1 MDSKRVLYFLEM
13 LNRETSGH
21 SDEIAEIY
29 KRALD
34 ENGDIIRLKRLLNDY
49 TYYREIGNAFYKNG
63 VEMLDKVYSA
73 PTKVLDILPQLK
85 QVHESIENEARVCD
99 ELMHSPLPF
108 SETITI
114 LKKKDTIA
122 YMSALKMIASISV
135 YLIVLYAGLDPIRNL
150 TWDDTVGIQE
160 MIYAV
165 NTKFLPSL
173 CGVRRPN
180 YSWVIR
186 KKRLGGRALFG
197 GDCYYLSYE
206 NTRSVE
212 VLCSTLHREPIGTHA
227 YLNIDAYESGEC
239 DVPFCWGIGNIVSV
253 SPDNAVLFLQNSVAT
268 KVRSPQG
275 AELRRKMPEP
285 FACVRQLSDGALFC
299 ITPDEL
305 LLAMNRWQ
313 VGHEIEERKRTHNCL
328 FCGKHVDGNKLVC
341 SSHFTT
347 ELR

>member
-1 MDSKRVLYFLEM
+1 MDSRKVLYFLGL

-21 SDEIAEIY
+21 ADEIAEIY

-34 ENGDIIRLKRLLNDY
+34 ENDDVTRLRMLLNDY
-49 TYYREIGNAFYKNG
+49 TYYREIGNALYKNG
-63 VEMLDKVYSA
+63 EDMLDKIYATPSKA
-73 PTKVLDILPQLK
+73 LDILPQLK
-85 QVHESIENEARVCD
+85 QAHESIDNEVRVCN
-99 ELMHSPLPF
+99 ELMNSPLPF
-108 SETITI
+108 SETVTV

-122 YMSALKMIASISV
+122 YMSALKMIASTSV
-135 YLIVLYAGLDPIRNL
+135 YLMLLYAGLEPIKNL

-173 CGVRRPN
+173 CSIRRPN

-186 KKRLGGRALFG
+186 RKKLGGRALFG
-197 GDCYYLSYE
+197 GDSYYLNYE

-212 VLCSTLHREPIGTHA
+212 VLCSALHKEPIGTHA
-227 YLNIDAYESGEC
+227 YLNIDAYEAWEC
-239 DVPFCWGIGNIVSV
+239 DTPFCWGIGNIVSAL
-253 SPDNAVLFLQNSVAT
+253 PDTAILFLQNNVAT
-268 KVRSPQG
+268 KMRSPQ
-275 AELRRKMPEP
+275 ATELRRKMPTP
-285 FACVRQLSDGALFC
+285 FECVKQLSDGAMFC

-305 LLAMNRWQ
+305 LLAMNQWQ

-328 FCGKHVDGNKLVC
+328 FCGKHVDGNRLVC

>member
-1 MDSKRVLYFLEM
+1 MDSKKVLYFLGL

-21 SDEIAEIY
+21 TDEIADIY

-34 ENGDIIRLKRLLNDY
+34 ENDDVIRLKMLLNDY
-49 TYYREIGNAFYKNG
+49 TFYREIGNALYKNG
-63 VEMLDKVYSA
+63 EEMLDKVYAMPSKA
-73 PTKVLDILPQLK
+73 LDILPQLK
-85 QVHESIENEARVCD
+85 QAHESIDNEVRVCN

-108 SETITI
+108 SETITV

-122 YMSALKMIASISV
+122 YMSALKMVASTSV
-135 YLIVLYAGLDPIRNL
+135 YLMALYDGLDPIKNL
-150 TWDDTVGIQE
+150 TWEDTVGIQE

-165 NTKFLPSL
+165 NTKFLPAL

-186 KKRLGGRALFG
+186 RKRLGGRALFG
-197 GDCYYLSYE
+197 GDSYYLNYE

-212 VLCSTLHREPIGTHA
+212 VLCSALHKEPIGTHA
-227 YLNIDAYESGEC
+227 FLNIDAYESGEY
-239 DVPFCWGIGNIVSV
+239 DVPFCWGIGNIVSAA
-253 SPDNAVLFLQNSVAT
+253 PDSAIMFLQNSVAT
-268 KVRSPQG
+268 KLRSPHRS
-275 AELRRKMPEP
+275 ELQRRMPTPLEC
-285 FACVRQLSDGALFC
+285 AKQLSDGAMFC

-305 LLAMNRWQ
+305 LLTMNQWQ
-313 VGHEIEERKRTHNCL
+313 VGHEIEGRKLTHNCL
-328 FCGKHVDGNKLVC
+328 LCGKHVHGNRLVC

>member
-1 MDSKRVLYFLEM
+1 MDSKKVLYFLGL

-21 SDEIAEIY
+21 TDEIAEIY

-34 ENGDIIRLKRLLNDY
+34 ENDDVIRLKMLLNDY
-49 TYYREIGNAFYKNG
+49 IYYREIGNALYKNG
-63 VEMLDKVYSA
+63 EEMLDKVYAA
-73 PTKVLDILPQLK
+73 PSKVLDILPQLK
-85 QVHESIENEARVCD
+85 QAHESIDNEVRVCN

-108 SETITI
+108 SETITV

-122 YMSALKMIASISV
+122 YMSVLKMVASTSV
-135 YLIVLYAGLDPIRNL
+135 YLMTLYAGLDPIKNL
-150 TWDDTVGIQE
+150 TWEDTVGIQE
-160 MIYAV
+160 MIYVV
-165 NTKFLPSL
+165 NTKFLPAL

-186 KKRLGGRALFG
+186 RKRLGGRALFG
-197 GDCYYLSYE
+197 GDSFYLNYE

-212 VLCSTLHREPIGTHA
+212 VLCSALHKEPIGTHA
-227 YLNIDAYESGEC
+227 FLNIDAYETGEY
-239 DVPFCWGIGNIVSV
+239 DVPFCWGIGNIVSA
-253 SPDNAVLFLQNSVAT
+253 SPDTAFLFLQNSVAT
-268 KVRSPQG
+268 KLRSPQPS
-275 AELRRKMPEP
+275 ELRRKMPTP
-285 FACVRQLSDGALFC
+285 FECVRQLSDGAMFC

-305 LLAMNRWQ
+305 LLSMNQWQ
-313 VGHEIEERKRTHNCL
+313 VGHEIEERRRTHNCL

>member
-1 MDSKRVLYFLEM
+1 MDSRKVLYFLGL
-13 LNRETSGH
+13 LNRETSGYA
-21 SDEIAEIY
+21 DEIAEIY

-34 ENGDIIRLKRLLNDY
+34 ENDDVTRLRMLLNDY
-49 TYYREIGNAFYKNG
+49 TYYREIGNALYKNG
-63 VEMLDKVYSA
+63 EDMLDKIYITPSKA
-73 PTKVLDILPQLK
+73 LDILPQLK
-85 QVHESIENEARVCD
+85 QAHESIDNEVRVCN
-99 ELMHSPLPF
+99 ELMNSPLPF
-108 SETITI
+108 SETVTV

-122 YMSALKMIASISV
+122 YMSALKMIASTSV
-135 YLIVLYAGLDPIRNL
+135 YLMLLYAGLEPIKNL

-173 CGVRRPN
+173 CSVRRPN

-186 KKRLGGRALFG
+186 RKKLGGRALFG
-197 GDCYYLSYE
+197 GDSYYLNYE

-212 VLCSTLHREPIGTHA
+212 VLCSALHKEPIGTHA
-227 YLNIDAYESGEC
+227 FLNIDAYESGEC
-239 DVPFCWGIGNIVSV
+239 DTPFCWGIGNIVSAL
-253 SPDNAVLFLQNSVAT
+253 PDTAILFLQNNVAT
-268 KVRSPQG
+268 KMRSPQ
-275 AELRRKMPEP
+275 ATELRRKMPTP
-285 FACVRQLSDGALFC
+285 FECVKQLSDGAMFC

-305 LLAMNRWQ
+305 LLSMNQWQ

-328 FCGKHVDGNKLVC
+328 FCGKHVDGNRLVC